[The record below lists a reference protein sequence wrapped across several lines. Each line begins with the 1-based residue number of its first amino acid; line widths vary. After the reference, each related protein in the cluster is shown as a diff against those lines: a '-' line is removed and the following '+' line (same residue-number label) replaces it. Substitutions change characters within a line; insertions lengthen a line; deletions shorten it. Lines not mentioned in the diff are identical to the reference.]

1 MKWCV
6 AALSLLVASAAHA
19 AIPAKAQSAYAAG
32 NFISAATIAENEG
45 SAEALA
51 FAARARIA
59 DAVMREDIYCKACLT
74 VAETVAQ
81 RAIDRDPKAADG
93 YIQLAIALGFRGR
106 LIPLMDSRDERLPE
120 RGREAIDK
128 ALELAPH
135 NAWALAARG
144 AWNLEIVQ
152 RAGPVLADVTYGA
165 KRAEGLRYFHEALAA
180 DPGDLLLHFHFAL
193 SILALDVDE
202 YRTEAMAAIEAGY
215 KDPRADALTKFTRK
229 RADAL
234 NGLLK
239 TGKSDEIEALVRRYQ
254 GYPPES

>member
-1 MKWCV
+1 VVRRSPVDRRRECGTRRHSV
-6 AALSLLVASAAHA
+6 QA
-19 AIPAKAQSAYAAG
+19 PAYAAG
-32 NFISAATIAENEG
+32 NFIRAADIAQSDG

-74 VAETVAQ
+74 IAETIAQ
-81 RAIDRDPKAADG
+81 SAIDRDPKTADG

-106 LIPLMDSRDERLPE
+106 VIPLMDAKAERLPE

-165 KRAEGLRYFHEALAA
+165 KRTEGLRYFHEALAA
-180 DPGDLLLHFHFAL
+180 DPGNLLLHFHYAL
-193 SILALDVDE
+193 TILALDADE
-202 YRTEAMAAIEAGY
+202 FRTEAISAIEAGY

-229 RADAL
+229 RADTL
-234 NGLLK
+234 NSLLK
-239 TGKSDEIEALVRRYQ
+239 VGKSDEIEALVRHYQ